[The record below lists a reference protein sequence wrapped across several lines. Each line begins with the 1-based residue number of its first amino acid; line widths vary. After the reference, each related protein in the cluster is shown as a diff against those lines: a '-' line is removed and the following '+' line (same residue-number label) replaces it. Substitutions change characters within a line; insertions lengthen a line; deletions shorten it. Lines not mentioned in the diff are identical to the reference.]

1 MKKLS
6 ILAALLCL
14 MAMLLTACGE
24 EKPDVTIINVED
36 GEPTTTAP
44 STATTDPDHR
54 GQLTVSSLMVR
65 TDENMQWSWIKPYD
79 HTITEEGHALF
90 KVSNEYGK
98 ECDLNVT
105 FDEATDVISEAVLSY
120 GDTSVSVLTEDTF
133 VIRTVLLAMNEE

>member
-1 MKKLS
+1 MNKLG

-14 MAMLLTACGE
+14 VAVLLTACG

-36 GEPTTTAP
+36 GEPTTTATT
-44 STATTDPDHR
+44 TATTDPNHR
-54 GQLTVSSLMVR
+54 GQLTISALMVR
-65 TDENMQWSWIKPYD
+65 TDADMKWSWIKPYD
-79 HTITEEGHALF
+79 HTITEEGHAFF

-105 FDEATDVISEAVLSY
+105 FDETTDIISEAVLSY
-120 GDTSVSVLTEDTF
+120 GDTAVSVLTDDTF

>member
-6 ILAALLCL
+6 IMAALLCL
-14 MAMLLTACGE
+14 FAMLLTACGE
-24 EKPDVTIINVED
+24 EPNVTIINVED
-36 GEPTTTAP
+36 DEPTTTAP
-44 STATTDPDHR
+44 STATTDPEHR
-54 GQLTVSSLMVR
+54 GQLTISALMVR
-65 TDENMQWSWIKPYD
+65 TDADMKWSWIKPYD
-79 HTITEEGHALF
+79 HTVTEEGHALF